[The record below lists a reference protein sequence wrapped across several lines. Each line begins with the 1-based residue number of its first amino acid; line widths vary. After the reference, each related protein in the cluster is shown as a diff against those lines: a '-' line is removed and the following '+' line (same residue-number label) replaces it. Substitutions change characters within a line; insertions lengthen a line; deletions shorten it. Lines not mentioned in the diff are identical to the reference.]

1 MGMWRKERR
10 EGENGEQKVRVGE
23 QVLKR
28 EREERLSKPFYSGLG
43 YPAVA
48 R

>member
-28 EREERLSKPFYSGLG
+28 ERGEAEQTLL
-43 YPAVA
+43 
-48 R
+48 